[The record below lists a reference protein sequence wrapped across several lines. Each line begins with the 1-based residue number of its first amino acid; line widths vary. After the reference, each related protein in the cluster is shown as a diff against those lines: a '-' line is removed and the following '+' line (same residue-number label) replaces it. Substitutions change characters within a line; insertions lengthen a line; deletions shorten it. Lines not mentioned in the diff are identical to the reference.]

1 VIPHLLALALT
12 LAPTAPPL
20 QAGGDKFSGQWKV
33 QNDIQGNVSE
43 MNCTFTVKG
52 QDLTGGCGNETT
64 KADIAGTIDGANV
77 AWVYRGTYEGNPITV
92 RYTGTLGET
101 GEIRGSVSVDEFS
114 VSGDFKATT
123 VKN

>member
-1 VIPHLLALALT
+1 VTAHLLALALT
-12 LAPTAPPL
+12 LASTASPSL
-20 QAGGDKFSGQWKV
+20 AADDKFSGDWKI
-33 QNDIQGNVSE
+33 QNEIAGNVSE
-43 MNCTFTVKG
+43 MTCTFTVKEK
-52 QDLTGGCGNETT
+52 DLTGGCANEIT

-114 VSGDFKATT
+114 VSGEFKATSL
-123 VKN
+123 KK